1 MELSNLCHSRR
12 NDASAA
18 ENHQFSTTNNCCNW
32 NVYMNVNWR
41 SELCVGKAHYMRVAC
56 HGQPMWSTLSMWTL
70 WTLLSQSTVGRTAT
84 QPDPHL
90 PSHPQPCYAWSMV
103 ITWQQVEIM
112 RGESSYPRP
121 VCESREARPTSPEVI
136 LQETSLVWRT
146 PIDGRW
152 RS

>member
-1 MELSNLCHSRR
+1 
-12 NDASAA
+12 
-18 ENHQFSTTNNCCNW
+18 
-32 NVYMNVNWR
+32 MNVNR
-41 SELCVGKAHYMRVAC
+41 RNELCVGKAHYMRVAC

-112 RGESSYPRP
+112 RGESSYLRP

-136 LQETSLVWRT
+136 CLKTPDRWLMTDDGVQSRIRISHLV
-146 PIDGRW
+146 GGFVK
-152 RS
+152 